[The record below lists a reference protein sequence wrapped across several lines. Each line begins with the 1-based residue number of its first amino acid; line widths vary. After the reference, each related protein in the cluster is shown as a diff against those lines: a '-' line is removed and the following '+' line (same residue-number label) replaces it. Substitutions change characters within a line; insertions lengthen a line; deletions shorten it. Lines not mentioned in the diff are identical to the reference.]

1 MTRIYHNPNCGTS
14 RRVLALLREAGEA
27 PEVVEYLRTPP
38 SRDEVRRLAA
48 EAGLT
53 LREAMRRRGTP
64 FDELG
69 LDDPAL
75 TDDQLLDAIAAHPV
89 LLERPFVVTPRGTR
103 LCRPAERVFEIMAN
117 PPARPAS

>member
-75 TDDQLLDAIAAHPV
+75 TDEQLLDAIAAHPV
-89 LLERPFVVTPRGTR
+89 LLERPFVVTARGTR

>member
-75 TDDQLLDAIAAHPV
+75 TDEQLLDAIAAHPV
-89 LLERPFVVTPRGTR
+89 LLERPFVVTARGTR

-117 PPARPAS
+117 PPAAPAS